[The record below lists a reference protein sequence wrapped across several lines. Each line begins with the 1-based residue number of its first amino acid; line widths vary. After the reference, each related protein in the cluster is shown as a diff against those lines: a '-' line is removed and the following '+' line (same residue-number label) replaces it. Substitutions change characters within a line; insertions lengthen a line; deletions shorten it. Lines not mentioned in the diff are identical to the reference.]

1 LTRVSDTLIG
11 LLYGA
16 SRVANMVLSTLLLAG
31 VLAIGS
37 SEVAGGLLPRE
48 GLTSFVLYVG
58 FISESVTDIAD
69 QWRATQVCLVC
80 ICICMH
86 VYIYIIY
93 IYIYIINICI
103 YICIYMFIYMF
114 IYLYIYMFIYM
125 YIYASQEDF
134 SPPFSLS
141 ML

>member
-1 LTRVSDTLIG
+1 MTRVSDTLIG

-93 IYIYIINICI
+93 IYIYI
-103 YICIYMFIYMF
+103 YYKYMY
-114 IYLYIYMFIYM
+114 IYM
-125 YIYASQEDF
+125 YIYVYIYVYIFVYIYVYIYVYICVARGFF
-134 SPPFSLS
+134 SSF
-141 ML
+141 

>member
-93 IYIYIINICI
+93 IYIYI
-103 YICIYMFIYMF
+103 YYKYMY
-114 IYLYIYMFIYM
+114 IYM
-125 YIYASQEDF
+125 YIYVYIYVYIFVYIYVYIYVYICVARGFF
-134 SPPFSLS
+134 SSF
-141 ML
+141 